1 MTAKIQNRLED
12 MTEKKHKLSVV
23 IPVYNE
29 EKSVGLLLEKVAA
42 SSPGIPV
49 EVIIVNDG
57 STDGSAEVIRQF
69 LEKRSVKDP
78 SLSFLYLEKPN
89 GGKGSALKEG
99 IAKSTGSIVIIQ
111 DADLEYDPADYV
123 KCIRPI
129 MEGKSKVVYGSREA
143 ENRNRFYSAPSFYLG
158 GLVLSF
164 WIDLL
169 YNAALTDEPTCYK
182 TFDGDLIR
190 SLKVEGNKFEW
201 EVEVTCKLLRLG
213 FSIMEVPISYF
224 PRKLDSGK
232 KIRAKDGFQGLWT
245 ALKWRFRSVR
255 EQKTL
260 LAESRQGALFTSF
273 GKKHAKAVWGV
284 WILLAL
290 ALCLRLAYAVPHI
303 QTALRTPGLEDR
315 FYRDSVSAVQK
326 HFCNYSPEK
335 QSADFVEIRKAPLY
349 RTFLSIFKCAGTNRM
364 LYAELAGLLLTVLA
378 LYAVYMGASCIGSWK
393 AGLWASGLYALSPL
407 LVAAAFPGKPY
418 WSIALYLFLL
428 AWQFCFLLRFF
439 KTGFQPDL
447 FCAVFF
453 ASLAALTDSANGFF
467 FIPVLLLIILC
478 RSFTFRR
485 KAEYI
490 LLVLLVTS
498 AVLFPALAANRS
510 FCGAW
515 RIDGERSER
524 LFLSSMLLSLKTDR
538 ANFDRN
544 FRNTV
549 KSAWERAGRESA
561 GKKVDAGTYF
571 AVRDK
576 EMFRIILAHPAE
588 YCKLLFNK
596 NVLVPFQADLYFR
609 QAEYFAANFKASVKE
624 PAKVFMPFVTVL
636 SYVVWLLTILGVSWF
651 VLLDPYRNKGFALIL
666 LFVTGG
672 FYLLNPATSSSI
684 RDQILLLPFL
694 LMTAGCGL
702 AFFFETLKK
711 NAKGKEEKN
720 TGKVGK

>member
-1 MTAKIQNRLED
+1 MTENTAVQVFD

-29 EKSVGLLLEKVAA
+29 EKSVGLLLEKVAE

-49 EVIIVNDG
+49 EIIIVNDG
-57 STDGSAEVIRQF
+57 STDGSANVIRQF

-213 FSIMEVPISYF
+213 FSIMEVPISYY
-224 PRKLDSGK
+224 PRKISNGK
-232 KIRAKDGFQGLWT
+232 KIRAKDGFEGLWT
-245 ALKWRFRSVR
+245 ALKWRFKPIS
-255 EQKTL
+255 EQKKL
-260 LAESRQGALFTSF
+260 LAESRHGALFTSY
-273 GKKHAKAVWGV
+273 GKNHAKAVWGV

-303 QTALRTPGLEDR
+303 QTALRTPGLEDA
-315 FYRDSVSAVQK
+315 FYRDSILPVQK

-335 QSADFVEIRKAPLY
+335 MVTDFVEIRKAPLY
-349 RTFLSIFKCAGTNRM
+349 GTFLSFFKCAGVNRM

-378 LYAVYMGASCIGSWK
+378 LYAVYMGASCIGTWK

-428 AWQFCFLLRFF
+428 SWQFCFLLRFF
-439 KTGFQPDL
+439 RTGFQPEL

-453 ASLAALTDSANGFF
+453 AALAALTDSANAFF
-467 FIPVLLLIILC
+467 FIPVLLLILFC
-478 RSFTFRR
+478 RNFTFRR
-485 KAEYI
+485 KVEYI
-490 LLVLLVTS
+490 FLVLLVTF

-515 RIDGERSER
+515 RIDGKRSER
-524 LFLSSMLLSLKTDR
+524 VFLSSMLLSLKTDR

-549 KSAWERAGRESA
+549 KTVWEKAVLASA

-571 AVRDK
+571 ARRDK
-576 EMFRIILAHPAE
+576 EMYRIILAHPAE

-596 NVLVPFQADLYFR
+596 NVLVPFQADLYLK
-609 QAEYFAANFKASVKE
+609 QAEYFAEEFKAYMKE

-636 SYVVWLLTILGVSWF
+636 SYVVWLLTILGAAWF
-651 VLLDPYRNKGFALIL
+651 VLLDPFRNKGFALLL
-666 LFVTGG
+666 LFASGA
-672 FYLLNPATSSSI
+672 FYLLNPAISSSI

-702 AFFFETLKK
+702 AFFFETVKR
-711 NAKGKEEKN
+711 NTRGKEEENKK
-720 TGKVGK
+720 KVKK

>member
-1 MTAKIQNRLED
+1 
-12 MTEKKHKLSVV
+12 MTEKKHKLSVI

-29 EKSVGLLLEKVAA
+29 EKSVGTLLEKVAE
-42 SSPGIPV
+42 SSPGIPL

-57 STDGSAEVIRQF
+57 STDGSAEVIRHF
-69 LEKRSVKDP
+69 LEKHSVKDP
-78 SLSFLYLEKPN
+78 SLSFLYLEKTN

-169 YNAALTDEPTCYK
+169 YNATLTDEPTCYK

-213 FSIMEVPISYF
+213 FPIMEVPISYH
-224 PRKLDSGK
+224 PRKIDSGK

-245 ALKWRFRSVR
+245 AWKWRFKSIR
-255 EQKTL
+255 EQKNA
-260 LAESRQGALFTSF
+260 LAESRQGALFTSY
-273 GKKHAKAVWGV
+273 GKTHAKAVWCV
-284 WILLAL
+284 WLLLAL
-290 ALCLRLAYAVPHI
+290 ALCLRLAYAAPHI
-303 QTALRTPGLEDR
+303 CTALRTPGLEDS
-315 FYRDSVSAVQK
+315 FYRDRTSAVQK
-326 HFCNYSPEK
+326 HFCNYSPESK
-335 QSADFVEIRKAPLY
+335 VTDFVEIRKAPLY
-349 RTFLSIFKCAGTNRM
+349 RTFLSFFKYAGTNRM

-378 LYAVYMGASCIGSWK
+378 LYAVYMGASCTGSWK

-407 LVAAAFPGKPY
+407 LIAAAFPGKPY

-447 FCAVFF
+447 FCAVLF
-453 ASLAALTDSANGFF
+453 ASLAALTDSANAFF
-467 FIPVLLLIILC
+467 FIPLLLLIVFC
-478 RSFTFRR
+478 GSFTFRR

-490 LLVLLVTS
+490 LLVLLVS
-498 AVLFPALAANRS
+498 FAVLFPALAANRS

-515 RIDGERSER
+515 RIDGKRSER

-544 FRNTV
+544 FRNTIKTV
-549 KSAWERAGRESA
+549 WEKARFESA

-571 AVRDK
+571 AGRDK
-576 EMFRIILAHPAE
+576 EMYRIILAHPAQ

-596 NVLVPFQADLYFR
+596 NVLVPFQADLYLK
-609 QAEYFAANFKASVKE
+609 QADHFAEKFKAYMKE

-651 VLLDPYRNKGFALIL
+651 VLLDPFRNKGFALLL
-666 LFVTGG
+666 LFLTGG

-694 LMTAGCGL
+694 LMAAGCGL
-702 AFFFETLKK
+702 AFFFETVKR
-711 NAKGKEEKN
+711 NAKEKTEKN
-720 TGKVGK
+720 KV